1 MLLIVILAQSKL
13 KCSLLNYNRNS
24 FLWVRYFMFGEFVC
38 CLLSKIPSHLY
49 KFVQLSGWLRGRKKN
64 QFTLKSTRN
73 KITLASRNLPALS
86 KLLNII
92 KHCLFSCSVRRIL
105 TILHVQVCYLAIS
118 LWGISMSYFYSY
130 NSSYR

>member
-1 MLLIVILAQSKL
+1 
-13 KCSLLNYNRNS
+13 
-24 FLWVRYFMFGEFVC
+24 MFGECFVC
-38 CLLSKIPSHLY
+38 HLLSKIPPHLY
-49 KFVQLSGWLRGRKKN
+49 KFVQLSEQLRGGEKN

-92 KHCLFSCSVRRIL
+92 KRCHFSCSIRRIL

-118 LWGISMSYFYSY
+118 L
-130 NSSYR
+130 